1 MKVSQAMEARLR
13 RLNLSHYAATLRGH
27 EIDDDILK
35 LMTVADLREAGLD
48 PTAAQRLH
56 ADVSGVSAPP
66 GLAPPPG
73 LSAPP
78 GFSTPSPRALAALG
92 FDSATS
98 QSAPMP
104 LADAPPPPGF
114 QPAPRGPRAL
124 GIATGATTSPWG
136 SRKSS
141 PRAAAEEPWSSRP
154 PVLTHASTTS
164 VAHDEDDDDDD
175 DAFAG
180 FLPSDLLDDDDDDAD
195 AAVVARVAGAS
206 KAVADLDPKLRLAVQ
221 LVLAV
226 SVVESLRRLVAI
238 AGEALVA
245 LALGAGYVLYRRG
258 RARAAPLPI
267 VCAVLAGKARSA
279 VDDSTFHAVIA
290 QLLALLCAA
299 ACWWLATRPRKKRR
313 RRPPVIK
320 QKSAD
325 DWNVATGAASNAPKR
340 KKKKGKTPRAKT
352 PRAVAPAPAPEP
364 APKPEPEPEPEPEQ
378 PEPEAAPRRRNQRS
392 RQAPDPRLAAAL
404 FGGR

>member
-1 MKVSQAMEARLR
+1 MEARLAS
-13 RLNLSHYAATLRGH
+13 LNLSHYAAALRGH

-35 LMTVADLREAGLD
+35 LMTVADLREAGVD
-48 PTAAQRLH
+48 AAAAPRLH
-56 ADVSGVSAPP
+56 ADVAGVAAPP

-73 LSAPP
+73 LAAPP
-78 GFSTPSPRALAALG
+78 GFSAPSPRALAALG

-104 LADAPPPPGF
+104 LADAPPPGF
-114 QPAPRGPRAL
+114 QQRA
-124 GIATGATTSPWG
+124 TTTSPWG
-136 SRKSS
+136 SRESS
-141 PRAAAEEPWSSRP
+141 PRAAAEPWSSRP
-154 PVLTHASTTS
+154 PVLAHASTTS
-164 VAHDEDDDDDD
+164 VAHDDEDDD

-180 FLPSDLLDDDDDDAD
+180 FLPSDLLDDDDDAD

-226 SVVESLRRLVAI
+226 AVVESLRRLVAI

-258 RARAAPLPI
+258 RARAAPLPV

-290 QLLALLCAA
+290 QILALLCAA

-352 PRAVAPAPAPEP
+352 PRAVAPAPEP

>member
-1 MKVSQAMEARLR
+1 MEARLAA
-13 RLNLSHYAATLRGH
+13 LNLSHYTATLQAH

-35 LMTVADLREAGLD
+35 LMTVTDLREAGLD

-56 ADVSGVSAPP
+56 ADLSGVAAPP

-73 LSAPP
+73 FSA
-78 GFSTPSPRALAALG
+78 PSPRALAALG
-92 FDSATS
+92 A
-98 QSAPMP
+98 AP
-104 LADAPPPPGF
+104 LAAAPPPGF
-114 QPAPRGPRAL
+114 QQR
-124 GIATGATTSPWG
+124 ATGATTSPWG
-136 SRKSS
+136 SRESS

-164 VAHDEDDDDDD
+164 VAHDEEEDDDE

-206 KAVADLDPKLRLAVQ
+206 KAVANLDPKLRLAVQ

-226 SVVESLRRLVAI
+226 SVVESIRRLVAI

-245 LALGAGYVLYRRG
+245 AALGAGYVLYRRG

-267 VCAVLAGKARSA
+267 VCAVLAGRARSA
-279 VDDSTFHAVIA
+279 IADDTFNAVVA

-313 RRPPVIK
+313 RRPLPVK

-340 KKKKGKTPRAKT
+340 KKKKGKAPRAKGQ
-352 PRAVAPAPAPEP
+352 RAVAPAPAPEP

-392 RQAPDPRLAAAL
+392 RQTPDPRLAAAL

>member
-1 MKVSQAMEARLR
+1 MEARLAS
-13 RLNLSHYAATLRGH
+13 LNLSHYAAALRAH

-56 ADVSGVSAPP
+56 ADVSGVAAPP

-78 GFSTPSPRALAALG
+78 GFSAPSPRALAALG
-92 FDSATS
+92 A
-98 QSAPMP
+98 AP
-104 LADAPPPPGF
+104 LADAPPPGF
-114 QPAPRGPRAL
+114 QQR
-124 GIATGATTSPWG
+124 ATGATTSPWG
-136 SRKSS
+136 SRESS
-141 PRAAAEEPWSSRP
+141 PRAAAEPWSSRP
-154 PVLTHASTTS
+154 PVLAHASTTS
-164 VAHDEDDDDDD
+164 VAHEEEEDDE

-180 FLPSDLLDDDDDDAD
+180 FLPSDLLDDDDDAD

-245 LALGAGYVLYRRG
+245 LALAAGYFLYRRG

-352 PRAVAPAPAPEP
+352 PRAVAPAPEP

>member
-1 MKVSQAMEARLR
+1 MEARLAS
-13 RLNLSHYAATLRGH
+13 LNLSHYAAALRGH

-48 PTAAQRLH
+48 AAAAQRLH
-56 ADVSGVSAPP
+56 ADVAGVAAPP

-78 GFSTPSPRALAALG
+78 GFSAPSPRALAALG

-104 LADAPPPPGF
+104 LADAPPPGF
-114 QPAPRGPRAL
+114 QQRA
-124 GIATGATTSPWG
+124 TTTSPWG
-136 SRKSS
+136 SRESS
-141 PRAAAEEPWSSRP
+141 PRAAAEPLSSRP
-154 PVLTHASTTS
+154 PVLAHASTTS
-164 VAHDEDDDDDD
+164 VAHDDEDDD

-206 KAVADLDPKLRLAVQ
+206 RAVADLDPKLRLAVQ

-226 SVVESLRRLVAI
+226 SLVESIRRLVAI

-245 LALGAGYVLYRRG
+245 LALAAGYFLYRRG
-258 RARAAPLPI
+258 RARAAPLPV
-267 VCAVLAGKARSA
+267 VCAVLAGRARSA

-299 ACWWLATRPRKKRR
+299 ACWSQQVARATRPLR
-313 RRPPVIK
+313 
-320 QKSAD
+320 
-325 DWNVATGAASNAPKR
+325 
-340 KKKKGKTPRAKT
+340 
-352 PRAVAPAPAPEP
+352 
-364 APKPEPEPEPEPEQ
+364 
-378 PEPEAAPRRRNQRS
+378 
-392 RQAPDPRLAAAL
+392 
-404 FGGR
+404 

>member
-1 MKVSQAMEARLR
+1 MEARLR

-48 PTAAQRLH
+48 ATAAQRLH
-56 ADVSGVSAPP
+56 ADVSGIAAPP

-136 SRKSS
+136 SRESS

-154 PVLTHASTTS
+154 PVLAHASTTS
-164 VAHDEDDDDDD
+164 VAHDEDDDDDED
-175 DAFAG
+175 EDAFAG

-206 KAVADLDPKLRLAVQ
+206 KAVADLDPTLRLAVQ

-226 SVVESLRRLVAI
+226 SVVESIRRLVAI

-258 RARAAPLPI
+258 RARAAPLPV

-279 VDDSTFHAVIA
+279 IDDSTFHAVIA

-340 KKKKGKTPRAKT
+340 KKRKGKTPRAK
-352 PRAVAPAPAPEP
+352 PRAAPAPAPEP

>member
-1 MKVSQAMEARLR
+1 MEARLR

-48 PTAAQRLH
+48 ATAAQRLH

-73 LSAPP
+73 LSVPP

-136 SRKSS
+136 SRESS

-154 PVLTHASTTS
+154 PVLAHASTTS
-164 VAHDEDDDDDD
+164 VAHEEEEDDD

-340 KKKKGKTPRAKT
+340 KKKKGKTPRAK
-352 PRAVAPAPAPEP
+352 PSRAVAPAPAPEP

>member
-1 MKVSQAMEARLR
+1 
-13 RLNLSHYAATLRGH
+13 
-27 EIDDDILK
+27 
-35 LMTVADLREAGLD
+35 
-48 PTAAQRLH
+48 
-56 ADVSGVSAPP
+56 
-66 GLAPPPG
+66 
-73 LSAPP
+73 
-78 GFSTPSPRALAALG
+78 
-92 FDSATS
+92 
-98 QSAPMP
+98 MP

-124 GIATGATTSPWG
+124 GITTGATTSPWG
-136 SRKSS
+136 SRESS

-154 PVLTHASTTS
+154 PVLAHASTTS
-164 VAHDEDDDDDD
+164 VAHDDEDDDD

-206 KAVADLDPKLRLAVQ
+206 RAVADLDPKLRLAVQ

-258 RARAAPLPI
+258 RARAAPLPV

-299 ACWWLATRPRKKRR
+299 ACWWLATRPRKRR

-364 APKPEPEPEPEPEQ
+364 APKPEPEPEPEQPEQ

-404 FGGR
+404 FGGASQPPFSNTVRMFGNACVSRA

>member
-1 MKVSQAMEARLR
+1 MEARLAA
-13 RLNLSHYAATLRGH
+13 LNLGHYTAALRAH

-48 PTAAQRLH
+48 ATAAQRLH

-124 GIATGATTSPWG
+124 GITTGTSASPWG
-136 SRKSS
+136 SRESS
-141 PRAAAEEPWSSRP
+141 PHAAAEPWSSRP
-154 PVLTHASTTS
+154 PVLAHASTTS
-164 VAHDEDDDDDD
+164 VAHDEDDDDDE

-180 FLPSDLLDDDDDDAD
+180 FLPSDLLDDDDDAD

-226 SVVESLRRLVAI
+226 SLVESLRRLVAI

-245 LALGAGYVLYRRG
+245 LALAAGYFLYRRG
-258 RARAAPLPI
+258 RARAAPLPV

-313 RRPPVIK
+313 LSLIHI
-320 QKSAD
+320 
-325 DWNVATGAASNAPKR
+325 
-340 KKKKGKTPRAKT
+340 
-352 PRAVAPAPAPEP
+352 
-364 APKPEPEPEPEPEQ
+364 
-378 PEPEAAPRRRNQRS
+378 
-392 RQAPDPRLAAAL
+392 
-404 FGGR
+404 

>member
-1 MKVSQAMEARLR
+1 MEARLAS
-13 RLNLSHYAATLRGH
+13 LNLSHYAAALRGH

-48 PTAAQRLH
+48 AAAAQRLH
-56 ADVSGVSAPP
+56 ADVAGVAAPP

-78 GFSTPSPRALAALG
+78 GFSAPSPRALAALG

-114 QPAPRGPRAL
+114 QPAPGGPRAL
-124 GIATGATTSPWG
+124 GIATATTTSPWG
-136 SRKSS
+136 SRESS
-141 PRAAAEEPWSSRP
+141 PRAAAEPLSSRP
-154 PVLTHASTTS
+154 PVLAHASTTS
-164 VAHDEDDDDDD
+164 VAHDEDDDE

-226 SVVESLRRLVAI
+226 AVVESLRRLVAI

-245 LALGAGYVLYRRG
+245 LALAAGDFLYRRG

-267 VCAVLAGKARSA
+267 VCAVLAGRARSA
-279 VDDSTFHAVIA
+279 IADDTFNAVVA

-313 RRPPVIK
+313 RRPPVLK

-340 KKKKGKTPRAKT
+340 KKKKGKTPRARA
-352 PRAVAPAPAPEP
+352 PRAAAPAPAPV
-364 APKPEPEPEPEPEQ
+364 PEPELEPEQSEPEQ

-392 RQAPDPRLAAAL
+392 RQTPDPRLAAAL

>member
-1 MKVSQAMEARLR
+1 
-13 RLNLSHYAATLRGH
+13 
-27 EIDDDILK
+27 
-35 LMTVADLREAGLD
+35 
-48 PTAAQRLH
+48 
-56 ADVSGVSAPP
+56 
-66 GLAPPPG
+66 
-73 LSAPP
+73 
-78 GFSTPSPRALAALG
+78 
-92 FDSATS
+92 
-98 QSAPMP
+98 MP

-124 GIATGATTSPWG
+124 GITTGDTASPWG
-136 SRKSS
+136 SRESS
-141 PRAAAEEPWSSRP
+141 PRAAAEPWSSRP

-164 VAHDEDDDDDD
+164 VAHDEEDDDE

-180 FLPSDLLDDDDDDAD
+180 FLPSDLLDDEDDDAD

-206 KAVADLDPKLRLAVQ
+206 RAVADLDPKLRLAVQ

-226 SVVESLRRLVAI
+226 SVVESIRRLVAI

-245 LALGAGYVLYRRG
+245 LALGAGFVLYRRG
-258 RARAAPLPI
+258 RARAAPLPV

-313 RRPPVIK
+313 RRPPVK

-325 DWNVATGAASNAPKR
+325 DWGAVATGAASNAPKR
-340 KKKKGKTPRAKT
+340 KKKKGKTPRAK
-352 PRAVAPAPAPEP
+352 PRAVAPAHES

>member
-1 MKVSQAMEARLR
+1 MEARLAA
-13 RLNLSHYAATLRGH
+13 LNLSHYAAALRGH

-48 PTAAQRLH
+48 AAAAQRLH
-56 ADVSGVSAPP
+56 ADVSGVAAPP

-73 LSAPP
+73 LAAPP
-78 GFSTPSPRALAALG
+78 GFSAPSPRALAALG

-124 GIATGATTSPWG
+124 GITTGDTASPWG
-136 SRKSS
+136 SRESS
-141 PRAAAEEPWSSRP
+141 PRAAAEPWSSRP

-164 VAHDEDDDDDD
+164 VAHDEEDDDE

-206 KAVADLDPKLRLAVQ
+206 RAVADLDPKLRLAVQ

-245 LALGAGYVLYRRG
+245 LALAAGYFLYRRG
-258 RARAAPLPI
+258 RARAAPLPV

-313 RRPPVIK
+313 RRPPIK

-352 PRAVAPAPAPEP
+352 PRAVAPAPEP
-364 APKPEPEPEPEPEQ
+364 VPKPEPEPEPEQ
-378 PEPEAAPRRRNQRS
+378 SEPEAAPRRRNQRS

>member
-1 MKVSQAMEARLR
+1 MEARLAS
-13 RLNLSHYAATLRGH
+13 LNLSHYAAALRGH

-56 ADVSGVSAPP
+56 ADVSGVAAPP

-73 LSAPP
+73 FSA
-78 GFSTPSPRALAALG
+78 PSPRALAALG

-104 LADAPPPPGF
+104 LADAPPPGF
-114 QPAPRGPRAL
+114 QQR
-124 GIATGATTSPWG
+124 ATGATTSPWG
-136 SRKSS
+136 SRESS

-154 PVLTHASTTS
+154 PVLAHASTTS
-164 VAHDEDDDDDD
+164 VAHDDEDDDE

-206 KAVADLDPKLRLAVQ
+206 RAVADLDPKLRLAVQ

-226 SVVESLRRLVAI
+226 AVVESLRRLVAI

-245 LALGAGYVLYRRG
+245 LALAAGYFLYRRG
-258 RARAAPLPI
+258 RARAAPLPV

-352 PRAVAPAPAPEP
+352 PRAVAPAPEP

>member
-1 MKVSQAMEARLR
+1 MEARLAA
-13 RLNLSHYAATLRGH
+13 LNLGHYTAALRAH

-48 PTAAQRLH
+48 PSAAQRLH
-56 ADVSGVSAPP
+56 ANLSGVAAPP
-66 GLAPPPG
+66 GLAPPPPG

-78 GFSTPSPRALAALG
+78 GFSAPSPRALAALG

-136 SRKSS
+136 SRESS
-141 PRAAAEEPWSSRP
+141 PRAAAEPWSSRP
-154 PVLTHASTTS
+154 PVLAHASTTS
-164 VAHDEDDDDDD
+164 VAHDEEEDE

-226 SVVESLRRLVAI
+226 SVVESIRRLVAI

-258 RARAAPLPI
+258 RARAAPLPV

-340 KKKKGKTPRAKT
+340 KKKKGKTPRAK
-352 PRAVAPAPAPEP
+352 PSRAVAPAPAPEP

>member
-1 MKVSQAMEARLR
+1 MEARLAA
-13 RLNLSHYAATLRGH
+13 LNLSHYAAALRGH

-48 PTAAQRLH
+48 AAAAQRLH
-56 ADVSGVSAPP
+56 ADVSGVAAPP

-73 LSAPP
+73 LAAPP

-104 LADAPPPPGF
+104 LADAPPPGF
-114 QPAPRGPRAL
+114 QQRA
-124 GIATGATTSPWG
+124 ATTSPWG
-136 SRKSS
+136 SRESS
-141 PRAAAEEPWSSRP
+141 PRAAAEPWSSDGRP

-164 VAHDEDDDDDD
+164 VAHEDEDEDD

-221 LVLAV
+221 LILAV
-226 SVVESLRRLVAI
+226 AVVETIRRLVAI

-258 RARAAPLPI
+258 RARAAPLPV

-279 VDDSTFHAVIA
+279 VDDSTFHSVIA

-313 RRPPVIK
+313 RRPPAIK

-340 KKKKGKTPRAKT
+340 KKKKGKTPRAK
-352 PRAVAPAPAPEP
+352 PSRAAAPAPAPEP
-364 APKPEPEPEPEPEQ
+364 EPEPEPASEPEQ

>member
-1 MKVSQAMEARLR
+1 MEARLAA
-13 RLNLSHYAATLRGH
+13 LNLSHYAAALRGH

-48 PTAAQRLH
+48 AAAAQRLH
-56 ADVSGVSAPP
+56 ANVAGVAAPP

-73 LSAPP
+73 LAAPP
-78 GFSTPSPRALAALG
+78 GFSAPSPRALAALG

-98 QSAPMP
+98 QSAHMP
-104 LADAPPPPGF
+104 LADAPPPGF
-114 QPAPRGPRAL
+114 QQR
-124 GIATGATTSPWG
+124 ATGATTSPWS
-136 SRKSS
+136 SRESS
-141 PRAAAEEPWSSRP
+141 PHAAAEEPWSSRP
-154 PVLTHASTTS
+154 PVLAHASTTS
-164 VAHDEDDDDDD
+164 VAHDEDEEDDED
-175 DAFAG
+175 FAG

-206 KAVADLDPKLRLAVQ
+206 RAVADLDPKLRLAVQ

-226 SVVESLRRLVAI
+226 SLVESLRRLVAI

-258 RARAAPLPI
+258 RARAAPLPV

-279 VDDSTFHAVIA
+279 VDDSTFNAVVA

-325 DWNVATGAASNAPKR
+325 DWGAVATGAASNAPKR
-340 KKKKGKTPRAKT
+340 KKRKGKTPRAKT
-352 PRAVAPAPAPEP
+352 PRAAPAPAP
-364 APKPEPEPEPEPEQ
+364 APEPEPEPEQ

>member
-1 MKVSQAMEARLR
+1 MEARLAA
-13 RLNLSHYAATLRGH
+13 LNLSHYAAALRGH

-56 ADVSGVSAPP
+56 ADVSGVAAPP

-73 LSAPP
+73 FSA
-78 GFSTPSPRALAALG
+78 PSPRALAALG

-104 LADAPPPPGF
+104 LADAPPPGF
-114 QPAPRGPRAL
+114 QQR
-124 GIATGATTSPWG
+124 ATGATTSPWG
-136 SRKSS
+136 SRESS

-164 VAHDEDDDDDD
+164 VAHDEDDDDD

-226 SVVESLRRLVAI
+226 AVVESIRRLVAI

-352 PRAVAPAPAPEP
+352 PRAVAPAPEP
-364 APKPEPEPEPEPEQ
+364 APKPEPEPEPEQPEQ

>member
-1 MKVSQAMEARLR
+1 MEARLAA
-13 RLNLSHYAATLRGH
+13 LNLSHYTATLQAH

-56 ADVSGVSAPP
+56 ANVSGVAAPP

-73 LSAPP
+73 FSA
-78 GFSTPSPRALAALG
+78 PSPRALAALG
-92 FDSATS
+92 A
-98 QSAPMP
+98 AP
-104 LADAPPPPGF
+104 LADAPPPGF
-114 QPAPRGPRAL
+114 QQRA
-124 GIATGATTSPWG
+124 ATASPWG
-136 SRKSS
+136 SRESS
-141 PRAAAEEPWSSRP
+141 PRASAEEPWSSRP
-154 PVLTHASTTS
+154 PVLAHASTTS
-164 VAHDEDDDDDD
+164 VAHDDEDDEDDE

-206 KAVADLDPKLRLAVQ
+206 RAVADLDPTLRLAVQ
-221 LVLAV
+221 LILAV

-245 LALGAGYVLYRRG
+245 LALASGYFLYRRG
-258 RARAAPLPI
+258 RARAAPLPV

-279 VDDSTFHAVIA
+279 VDDSTFNAVVA

-325 DWNVATGAASNAPKR
+325 DWGTVATGAASNAPKR
-340 KKKKGKTPRAKT
+340 KKRKGKTPRAKT
-352 PRAVAPAPAPEP
+352 PRAVAPAPEP
-364 APKPEPEPEPEPEQ
+364 APKPEPEQPEPEQ

>member
-1 MKVSQAMEARLR
+1 MEARLAA
-13 RLNLSHYAATLRGH
+13 LNLGHYTAALRAH

-48 PTAAQRLH
+48 ATAAQRLH

-124 GIATGATTSPWG
+124 GITTGTSASPWG
-136 SRKSS
+136 SRESS

-154 PVLTHASTTS
+154 PVLAHASTTS
-164 VAHDEDDDDDD
+164 VAHDEDDDDD
-175 DAFAG
+175 AFAG
-180 FLPSDLLDDDDDDAD
+180 FLPSDLLDDDDDAD

-226 SVVESLRRLVAI
+226 AVVESLRRLVAI

-258 RARAAPLPI
+258 RARAAPLPV

>member
-1 MKVSQAMEARLR
+1 MEARLTA
-13 RLNLSHYAATLRGH
+13 LNLSHYAAALRAH

-48 PTAAQRLH
+48 AAAAQRLH
-56 ADVSGVSAPP
+56 ADVAGVAAPP

-73 LSAPP
+73 FSA
-78 GFSTPSPRALAALG
+78 PSPRALAALG
-92 FDSATS
+92 A
-98 QSAPMP
+98 AP
-104 LADAPPPPGF
+104 LADAPPPGF
-114 QPAPRGPRAL
+114 QQR
-124 GIATGATTSPWG
+124 ATGATASPWG
-136 SRKSS
+136 SRESS

-154 PVLTHASTTS
+154 PVLAHASTTS
-164 VAHDEDDDDDD
+164 VAHDEEEEDD

-206 KAVADLDPKLRLAVQ
+206 RAVADLDPKLRLAVQ
-221 LVLAV
+221 VVLAV
-226 SVVESLRRLVAI
+226 AVVESLRRLVAI

-245 LALGAGYVLYRRG
+245 LALAAGYFLYRRG
-258 RARAAPLPI
+258 RARAAPLPV

-313 RRPPVIK
+313 RRLSAIK

-340 KKKKGKTPRAKT
+340 KKKKGKTPRAK
-352 PRAVAPAPAPEP
+352 PSRAVAPAPEP
-364 APKPEPEPEPEPEQ
+364 AKPKPEPEPEPEQ
-378 PEPEAAPRRRNQRS
+378 PEPELAPRRRNQRS